1 MTFTYITRTGKNF
14 YLISSL
20 SLLLYLN
27 NVNSKLIVLICYLQ
41 GGICALYGY
50 QKSKED
56 KHKLV
61 IELE

>member
-1 MTFTYITRTGKNF
+1 MVRLHF